1 MRIGLDATPLLGP
14 RTGVG
19 RYTGELV
26 RELAA
31 TGRDEV
37 VATAFTFRG
46 TDRLRDAV
54 PASVRVRARRMP
66 ARLLREVWRRTE
78 LPPVSWSA
86 GRVDLFHGTN
96 FVLPPVGRAA
106 GVVTVHDL
114 SFLRTR
120 NAVDAASRAY
130 RELVPRSIERA
141 AVVLTPSQAVA
152 DEVTAEY
159 GTDPARVLATPLGV
173 APHWLRAERPEAA
186 WLAARELPGDYV
198 VAVGTLEPRKG
209 LQTLVDA
216 FARLLAGDPAAPDLV
231 LVGPQGWGTALDLSR
246 LPADRVHLTG
256 FLGDDEL
263 RQVVA
268 GSRGLAFPSLYEG
281 FGLPPLEALACGR
294 PVVVSDLPVMHEV
307 LGEHGRFVPVGDVDA
322 LADAIGRLPRDRDE
336 PAEAARRRHAAA
348 FTWTRC
354 AERTRAAY
362 ALALPAG

>member
-31 TGRDEV
+31 GGDDV

-54 PASVRVRARRMP
+54 PASVEVRARRMP

-78 LPPVSWSA
+78 LPPVSWST
-86 GRVDLFHGTN
+86 GRVDLFHATN

-120 NAVDAASRAY
+120 DAVDAASRAY
-130 RELVPRSIERA
+130 RELVPRSIGRA

-152 DEVTAEY
+152 DEVVAEY
-159 GTDPARVLATPLGV
+159 RTDPARVLATPLGV
-173 APHWLRAERPEAA
+173 GAHWLTARRPDDA
-186 WLAARELPGDYV
+186 WLTARGLPDDYV

-209 LQTLVDA
+209 LQALVDA
-216 FARLLAGDPAAPDLV
+216 FDRLLRSDPAAPHLV
-231 LVGPQGWGTALDLSR
+231 LVGPQGWGAALDLSR
-246 LPADRVHLTG
+246 LPDGKVHLTG
-256 FLGDDEL
+256 FLEDEEL
-263 RQVVA
+263 RLVVA

-307 LGEHGRFVPVGDVDA
+307 LGAHGRFVPVGDVDA
-322 LADAIGRLPRDRDE
+322 LAEALGRLPREEDE
-336 PAEAARRRHAAA
+336 QAAAARRDHASS
-348 FTWTRC
+348 FTWARC

-362 ALALPAG
+362 ALALPTG